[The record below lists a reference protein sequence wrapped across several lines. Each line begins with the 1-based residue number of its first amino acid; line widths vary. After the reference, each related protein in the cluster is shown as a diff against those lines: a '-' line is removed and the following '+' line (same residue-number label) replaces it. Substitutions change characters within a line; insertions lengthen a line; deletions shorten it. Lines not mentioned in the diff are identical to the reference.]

1 MNWLDFRASQDY
13 FAQPL
18 SQNGLSDQAIQLLRF
33 DPLLRLPG
41 TSHKQQVNRSMVGL
55 DVGSCIQKCCEL
67 GPNLDRELDEG
78 GLHPGFAHADTAGH
92 AGASMRRSPK
102 RTMHHDGWGST
113 KNTTLTPPH
122 VDARSDRAHTPL
134 KRSSKGGYSRK
145 AGAAATN
152 AADGLHDPGMISTQ
166 RLCDELSFISYKV
179 LPQIAAA
186 AASRGLQQHAAQ
198 SKSKTPSMTL
208 KDFRKTLQL
217 QNKNKNKKKATKK
230 KRKKKTAS
238 STTAAATPAKT
249 TPAPTPAPTVT
260 PAATA
265 ATANTR
271 VFLAPS
277 NASKPQKTRSPS
289 KVVRKTPTPSLKD
302 RRAHTPIPAPLRA
315 LVPSVVLKEARKHRA
330 TANDAGLITK
340 AANSPRAAK
349 SATPTAAKDDP
360 SDARSGAEIVPAR
373 RQLFAH
379 SNNHDDMT
387 SGFVTR
393 SDDDVDGTEVN
404 FGSPGRAS
412 WFFQNQARKSFASI
426 DSAIPL
432 PSGSAAG
439 SLELSHSCS
448 EAIVG
453 SPLLAAMSK
462 GIPLVNQTLWT
473 PQGITRKGD
482 YAGVGLGV
490 SCGNGGG
497 SNSDSDNN
505 NNINGALSTHIP
517 TATSD
522 NSAACAPIEPATS
535 TPTSAVRATTSI
547 TDIDSYLKSGWMLQ
561 HKPTQTASSTT
572 TNTAAGAGAGALPLE
587 LAFAEMDVGDTG
599 VAEIVNRINNPLAA
613 PVAVLRLSGN
623 DIGDSGARVLASMLR
638 GNTTVRTLDLS
649 GNEIHAAGA
658 AALGGALATNATLQ
672 SLSLRDNAI
681 GDAGMSALC
690 GGLQHNTALSHLG
703 LRGTVLGTVGGKS
716 LVKLLQTNTTL
727 TTVNLQ
733 TKAGVAQVDARTI
746 ETVLQSNQV
755 KRFKSSALVAVPS
768 GGISVGIGV

>member
-55 DVGSCIQKCCEL
+55 DVGTCIQKCCEL

-260 PAATA
+260 P
-265 ATANTR
+265 
-271 VFLAPS
+271 
-277 NASKPQKTRSPS
+277 
-289 KVVRKTPTPSLKD
+289 
-302 RRAHTPIPAPLRA
+302 LRA

-360 SDARSGAEIVPAR
+360 SDARSGAAIVPAR

-482 YAGVGLGV
+482 YAGVRLGV

-505 NNINGALSTHIP
+505 SNINGALSTHIP

-733 TKAGVAQVDARTI
+733 TKTGVAQVDARTI

>member
-55 DVGSCIQKCCEL
+55 DVGTCIQKCCEL

-260 PAATA
+260 P
-265 ATANTR
+265 
-271 VFLAPS
+271 
-277 NASKPQKTRSPS
+277 
-289 KVVRKTPTPSLKD
+289 
-302 RRAHTPIPAPLRA
+302 LRA

-360 SDARSGAEIVPAR
+360 SDARSGAAIVPAR

-505 NNINGALSTHIP
+505 SNINGALSTHIP

-733 TKAGVAQVDARTI
+733 TKTGVAQVDARTI